1 MGIARDFTGQIAY
14 LARAKNASRY
24 SKLALFQFDN
34 EKGGGPL
41 LARNR
46 DDDENPLNR
55 METVFGFKAFEHD
68 KARADYLWVLSG
80 ILLLSHYKYAH
91 GEPQHDHAIF
101 ELQAVAAE
109 SAGKYP
115 DIDAVLTAEQAA
127 SEKVASNW
135 D

>member
-14 LARAKNASRY
+14 LALAKNAQRW
-24 SKLALFQFDN
+24 SKLAVFQFDN
-34 EKGGGPL
+34 EKAGGPL

-55 METVFGFKAFEHD
+55 METVFGFRAFEHD
-68 KARADYLWVLSG
+68 KARGDYLWCLAG

-91 GEPQHDHAIF
+91 NEPQHDHAIF
-101 ELQAVAAE
+101 ELQVVAAE
-109 SAGKYP
+109 SAGKYT
-115 DIDAVLTAEQAA
+115 DIDAVLTPEQAA
-127 SEKVASNW
+127 DPEVASNW

>member
-1 MGIARDFTGQIAY
+1 MGIARDFTGHIAY

-127 SEKVASNW
+127 SEKVATSWN
-135 D
+135 

>member
-1 MGIARDFTGQIAY
+1 MGKARDFTGQIAY
-14 LARAKNASRY
+14 LARAKNAPRY

-34 EKGGGPL
+34 EKGGGTL
-41 LARNR
+41 LARNS
-46 DDDENPLNR
+46 DDDETPLNR

-68 KARADYLWVLSG
+68 KDRADYLWCLAG

-91 GEPQHDHAIF
+91 DEPQHDHAIF
-101 ELQAVAAE
+101 ELQVVAAE

-115 DIDAVLTAEQAA
+115 DIDAVLTAEEAA
-127 SEKVASNW
+127 SEKVAEGW

>member
-1 MGIARDFTGQIAY
+1 MGIARCFTGQIAY
-14 LARAKNASRY
+14 LARSKNAQRW

-34 EKGGGPL
+34 EKDGGSL

-55 METVFGFKAFEHD
+55 METAFGFKAFDHD
-68 KARADYLWVLSG
+68 KARADYLWVLAG
-80 ILLLSHYKYAH
+80 IPLLSHYKYAH
-91 GEPQHDHAIF
+91 NETNHEHEIF
-101 ELQAVAAE
+101 ELQTVAAE

-127 SEKVASNW
+127 DE
-135 D
+135 